1 MLLQPWFGGDFIE
14 TEKLLHSLRVLN
26 LSRKIR
32 RNIEAVIEDYE
43 VCGGIL
49 IWDED
54 KLPELG
60 DTVRAVLGISDKD
73 IARIERSGQLESLVK
88 ERVKITDKQSIQNIC
103 YVITAVKGDKVDEC
117 TDRTDRER

>member
-1 MLLQPWFGGDFIE
+1 M
-14 TEKLLHSLRVLN
+14 
-26 LSRKIR
+26 
-32 RNIEAVIEDYE
+32 
-43 VCGGIL
+43 
-49 IWDED
+49 WDEYQ
-54 KLPELG
+54 LPELG